1 MVKFGKIEFVL
12 VKLDVFR
19 NYWTVQFREIG
30 SRVKSPNFRYRAYR
44 AHCVIGP
51 VRVQF
56 GWSHSSKSCSKALG
70 IFQCRWFNYWSLSG
84 ILFILQAFTPSRET
98 ILRKGKTERLQFVSG
113 FYVFFLKKKCFGVLL
128 RYIFMVFYFIY
139 TVLIK
144 WLVVCNV
151 VIGLI

>member
-1 MVKFGKIEFVL
+1 MVPMSSWSLGNSIDMWFVNFGRRLVSFPFLGCFGNYREVGTEIEYQLVKFGKIEVLL

-19 NYWTVQFREIG
+19 NYWTVQFREIS

-51 VRVQF
+51 VKVQF
-56 GWSHSSKSCSKALG
+56 GWSHISKSYSKALR

-98 ILRKGKTERLQFVSG
+98 ILRKDKTERL
-113 FYVFFLKKKCFGVLL
+113 
-128 RYIFMVFYFIY
+128 
-139 TVLIK
+139 
-144 WLVVCNV
+144 
-151 VIGLI
+151 